1 MNSFALIKENLI
13 FSLNSTVPIFLLIIL
28 GWFLMQIKLFNKDF
42 TAVADKYVFKVAL
55 PVSYTHLTLPTTR
68 VV

>member
-42 TAVADKYVFKVAL
+42 TAACWYGTPPYAILWVEVRSA
-55 PVSYTHLTLPTTR
+55 
-68 VV
+68 